1 MIEYSIEE
9 LKYYYNNYNE
19 DAYHI
24 DKEDID
30 IDRHDSITYL
40 EDTLTDMIDNE
51 YIENNIYHIFPI
63 FVCAVATSFFASA
76 FMAFG

>member
-9 LKYYYNNYNE
+9 LKYYYNNP
-19 DAYHI
+19 

-30 IDRHDSITYL
+30 IDSRDSIEYL
-40 EDTLTDMIDNE
+40 EDTLTDLIDND
-51 YIENNIYHIFPI
+51 YTGNNIYHIFPI

-76 FMAFG
+76 YIAFG

>member
-9 LKYYYNNYNE
+9 LKYYYNNP
-19 DAYHI
+19 

-30 IDRHDSITYL
+30 IDRRDSIEYL
-40 EDTLTDMIDNE
+40 EDTLTDQIDNN

-76 FMAFG
+76 YIAFG

>member
-9 LKYYYNNYNE
+9 LKYYYNNP
-19 DAYHI
+19 

-30 IDRHDSITYL
+30 IDRRDSIEYL
-40 EDTLTDMIDNE
+40 EDTLTDQIDND

-76 FMAFG
+76 YIAFG

>member
-9 LKYYYNNYNE
+9 LKYYYNNP
-19 DAYHI
+19 

-30 IDRHDSITYL
+30 SRDSIEYL
-40 EDTLTDMIDNE
+40 EDTLTDLIDND
-51 YIENNIYHIFPI
+51 YTGNNIYHIFPI

-76 FMAFG
+76 YIAFG

>member
-9 LKYYYNNYNE
+9 LKYYYNNP
-19 DAYHI
+19 

-30 IDRHDSITYL
+30 IDIRDSRDRHDSITYL

-63 FVCAVATSFFASA
+63 FVCVVATSFFASA

>member
-9 LKYYYNNYNE
+9 LKYYYNNP
-19 DAYHI
+19 

-30 IDRHDSITYL
+30 IDSRDSIEYL
-40 EDTLTDMIDNE
+40 EDTLTDLIDND
-51 YIENNIYHIFPI
+51 YTGNNIYHIFPI

>member
-9 LKYYYNNYNE
+9 LKYYYNNP
-19 DAYHI
+19 

-30 IDRHDSITYL
+30 IDIDSRDSIEYL
-40 EDTLTDMIDNE
+40 EDTLTDLIDND
-51 YIENNIYHIFPI
+51 YTGNNIYHIFPI

-76 FMAFG
+76 YIAFG

>member
-9 LKYYYNNYNE
+9 LKYYYNNP
-19 DAYHI
+19 

>member
-9 LKYYYNNYNE
+9 LKYYYNNP
-19 DAYHI
+19 
-24 DKEDID
+24 DKED

>member
-9 LKYYYNNYNE
+9 LKYYYNNP
-19 DAYHI
+19 

-30 IDRHDSITYL
+30 IDSIEYL
-40 EDTLTDMIDNE
+40 EDTLTDQMDND

-76 FMAFG
+76 YIAFG

>member
-9 LKYYYNNYNE
+9 LKYYYNNP
-19 DAYHI
+19 

-30 IDRHDSITYL
+30 IDSRDRHDSIEYL
-40 EDTLTDMIDNE
+40 EDTLTDQIDNN

-76 FMAFG
+76 YIAFG

>member
-9 LKYYYNNYNE
+9 LKYYYNNP
-19 DAYHI
+19 

-30 IDRHDSITYL
+30 RYDSITYL

-51 YIENNIYHIFPI
+51 YIQNNIYHIFPI

>member
-9 LKYYYNNYNE
+9 LKYYYNNP
-19 DAYHI
+19 

-30 IDRHDSITYL
+30 IDSRDSIEYL
-40 EDTLTDMIDNE
+40 EDTLTDLIDND
-51 YIENNIYHIFPI
+51 YTGNNIYHVFPI

-76 FMAFG
+76 YIAFG

>member
-9 LKYYYNNYNE
+9 LKYYYNNP
-19 DAYHI
+19 

-30 IDRHDSITYL
+30 IDSRDRHDSIEYL
-40 EDTLTDMIDNE
+40 EDTLTDQMDND

-76 FMAFG
+76 YIAFG